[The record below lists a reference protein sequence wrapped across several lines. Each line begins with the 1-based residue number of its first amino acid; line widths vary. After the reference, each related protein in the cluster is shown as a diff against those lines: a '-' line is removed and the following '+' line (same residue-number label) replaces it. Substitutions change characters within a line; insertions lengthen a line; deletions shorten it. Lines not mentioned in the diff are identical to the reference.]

1 MNKLG
6 FSFLLI
12 IISFFTL
19 SSEDKIQESIQK
31 ILPAGAKIELIKESD
46 IKGLYAVY
54 YGDLE
59 PIYVSKD
66 GHIGGILDMIHNVE
80 EKAPLRRTVTQTE
93 VGNTAAFLLS
103 DLSSGISGQTIYVD
117 AGYCING
124 M

>member
-59 PIYVSKD
+59 PIYVSKMANFLYME
-66 GHIGGILDMIHNVE
+66 ICSKLLIM
-80 EKAPLRRTVTQTE
+80 
-93 VGNTAAFLLS
+93 AFL
-103 DLSSGISGQTIYVD
+103 I
-117 AGYCING
+117 
-124 M
+124 